1 MSVTTGSYCGHVQP
15 ETVAKCT
22 AGRMSGRN
30 AVPVMR
36 GMMPKA
42 TADQSAMNGRQISAA
57 PGPGAAMSLVGVIAC
72 EVTASLLVGLHRRP
86 MLGLFFVGVGLAIAF
101 GWLRRYRRHA
111 DAIAG
116 DQIQT
121 ATRLLAEGSHAA
133 AWDAA
138 DAAARASAGT
148 RLRDAALT
156 VMVQVA
162 IAEKHCETAREVLG
176 RMRRL
181 GGLVD
186 PCLEAAIERA
196 DGRAD
201 RATAALERARGLP
214 TFSGA
219 AARLLVELYA
229 EAERLD
235 RAVQIALEHLD
246 LLEVHDVRNM
256 IASLEAWDEPQHAA
270 ALVMALTI
278 RSSRTGRQIRIS

>member
-1 MSVTTGSYCGHVQP
+1 MH
-15 ETVAKCT
+15 E
-22 AGRMSGRN
+22 MI
-30 AVPVMR
+30 
-36 GMMPKA
+36 PKA
-42 TADQSAMNGRQISAA
+42 TADQSAPSSLQSSKAA
-57 PGPGAAMSLVGVIAC
+57 SQGGGATSLFGVIAC
-72 EVTASLLVGLHRRP
+72 EVTASLLVALYRSP

-101 GWLRRYRRHA
+101 AWLRRYRRHA

-121 ATRLLAEGSHAA
+121 ATRLLAEGSHAK

-138 DAAARASAGT
+138 DAAARAAAGT
-148 RLRDAALT
+148 RVRDAALT

-162 IAEKHCETAREVLG
+162 IAEKRCETAREVLE
-176 RMRRL
+176 RMRHS
-181 GGLVD
+181 GPVD

-201 RATAALERARGLP
+201 RATEALERVRGLP
-214 TFSGA
+214 TFGAA

-229 EAERLD
+229 EAEHLD

-256 IASLEAWDEPQHAA
+256 IASLQAWDEPQHAA

-278 RSSRTGRQIRIS
+278 RSSRTERQIRIS

>member
-1 MSVTTGSYCGHVQP
+1 MHCWQDVWSG
-15 ETVAKCT
+15 TVL
-22 AGRMSGRN
+22 R
-30 AVPVMR
+30 VMR

-42 TADQSAMNGRQISAA
+42 TAGQSATNNRQVSEAR
-57 PGPGAAMSLVGVIAC
+57 GPGAATSLAGVIAC
-72 EVTASLLVGLHRRP
+72 EVTASLLVGLQRRP
-86 MLGLFFVGVGLAIAF
+86 MLGLFFFGVGLAIAF
-101 GWLRRYRRHA
+101 GWLRRHRRHA

-121 ATRLLAEGSHAA
+121 ATRLLAEGSYAA

-138 DAAARASAGT
+138 DAAARAAAGT
-148 RLRDAALT
+148 WLREAALT

-162 IAEKHCETAREVLG
+162 IAEKRCETAREVLG
-176 RMRRL
+176 RMRRRR
-181 GGLVD
+181 GLVD
-186 PCLEAAIERA
+186 PSLAAAIERA

-201 RATAALERARGLP
+201 RALETLEGARGLP
-214 TFSGA
+214 TFDGA

-256 IASLEAWDEPQHAA
+256 IASLEAWDEPRHAA

-278 RSSRTGRQIRIS
+278 RSARTEREIRIS